1 MGLSNETF
9 IHNAVSQ
16 ATTSGHIFPEMAAC
30 EAALESAKQ
39 GVFGGSSLALRYNNL
54 FGTKQH
60 VVPVYSTVYLP
71 TQEYVTPEQAKRLKN
86 AVLVTS
92 IGANGKG
99 TYSYDA
105 PWIVYPDWAAAFGDR
120 MATLRRLQNTY
131 PHYKAA
137 LEATDPI
144 TFVNQVSQTWSTGQ
158 NRADSVIKIYH
169 QYIK

>member
-16 ATTSGHIFPEMAAC
+16 AASSGHIFPEMAAC

-39 GVFGGSSLALRYNNL
+39 GIFGGSSLALRYNNL

-60 VVPVYSTVYLP
+60 AVPVFSTVYLP
-71 TQEYVTPEQAKRLKN
+71 TQEEVTPEESKKLKN
-86 AVLVTS
+86 AVFVAAS
-92 IGANGKG
+92 RNGKNIY
-99 TYSYDA
+99 TYDA

-137 LEATDPI
+137 LNATDPI
-144 TFVNQVSQTWSTGQ
+144 TFVNQVSLTWSTGQ